1 MATLKS
7 NLKNIAG
14 MSVLIGIFLFCTTVG
29 INDIVDVVSGD
40 TLVTDLSNDTWAVYG
55 GDGVDTIERIATVF
69 IGIAA
74 LTTLGILNQG
84 RGMPKAVN
92 DFIRYTPIAGAAV
105 CLLNYSTDFFAI
117 ISNEFVWSAHNEG
130 YIGMLLV
137 LSGWTVWSAINM
149 MNSRNT
155 Y

>member
-1 MATLKS
+1 MKT

-14 MSVLIGIFLFCTTVG
+14 MAVLIGLVLFMTNVG
-29 INDIVDVVSGD
+29 IGDVIDIAAGD

-55 GDGVDTIERIATVF
+55 SDGVDTIERIATIF

-74 LTTLGILNQG
+74 LTTLGIVNRS
-84 RGMPKAVN
+84 RGNPKALN

-105 CLLNYSTDFFAI
+105 CLANYSTDFFAI
-117 ISNEFVWSAHNEG
+117 LSNDFVWSAHNEG

-137 LSGWTVWSAINM
+137 LSGWTVWAFTNM
-149 MNSRNT
+149 MSSRNA